1 MIPNP
6 RSKLPTL
13 CALLSLFLV
22 GSATAQPG
30 PIPLKEGDV
39 VAPFLTPEICRAKA
53 FKKDGKT
60 NVQII
65 VRALRV
71 TERPPGDE
79 EARAWLYIWDEL
91 ESLILGEQ
99 INAFTSDH
107 KKMSEEELL
116 KALAKE
122 TSAVCIR
129 RKHKEDPKIPEDYFK
144 SMFRKDI
151 VVLVFD
157 AKYWLRK
164 D

>member
-6 RSKLPTL
+6 FAKLSSL
-13 CALLSLFLV
+13 GALLLLLSS
-22 GSATAQPG
+22 GMASAQPI
-30 PIPLKEGDV
+30 IPLKEGDV

-53 FKKDGKT
+53 VKKDGKT
-60 NVQII
+60 SVQIN
-65 VRALRV
+65 VRDLRV
-71 TERPPGDE
+71 IKRAPQDE
-79 EARAWLYIWDEL
+79 ESRSWVYIWTKLD
-91 ESLILGEQ
+91 SLVLGEQ

-107 KKMSEEELL
+107 KEMSETAVL

-122 TSAVCIR
+122 TTAVCIR
-129 RKHKEDPKIPEDYFK
+129 RKHKEDPKTPEAYFK
-144 SMFRKDI
+144 GVFRKNV